1 MGVRVDSVA
10 AELVQDYFERSQ
22 LAKLGITTDLSTL
35 TTWEVDALIVIS
47 QSINKTLEDE
57 RKKLD
62 KKLAKRK
69 GR

>member
-1 MGVRVDSVA
+1 LGVRVDSVA
-10 AELVQDYFERSQ
+10 AELVQDYFERSH
-22 LAKLGITTDLSTL
+22 LAKLGITTDLNTL

-47 QSINKTLEDE
+47 QSIDKALNEE

-62 KKLAKRK
+62 KKVKRK